1 MIKIIFGSVH
11 TSTMEQFQ
19 IANFTSTTHC
29 QMHLFQLF
37 KFIGLQNFVLSVFL
51 VLSGIQI
58 LGQTAGY
65 SIYSADKELLGQLKV
80 SSIQADTTTKIAVV
94 SQFKIKMLITIDVK
108 YTLQSFYRNGELVS
122 NSIKMYRNDELH
134 SFAKTTKV
142 GSQYK
147 FTKDETESIYD
158 KRISFSESL
167 LYFNEPIKIKTI
179 YSEFDGIEKTIIES
193 TNGHYK
199 IRNPLNGNVSEY
211 FYEKGTLST
220 AIVHFQMM
228 TLYLTKNL

>member
-1 MIKIIFGSVH
+1 MD
-11 TSTMEQFQ
+11 T
-19 IANFTSTTHC
+19 A
-29 QMHLFQLF
+29 
-37 KFIGLQNFVLSVFL
+37 KFISLRNFILLVFFGLNGAMIF
-51 VLSGIQI
+51 
-58 LGQTAGY
+58 GQTAGY
-65 SIYSADKELLGQLKV
+65 SIYSADKELLRQLKV

-94 SQFKIKMLITIDVK
+94 SQFKIKMLITVDVK

-134 SFAKTTKV
+134 SFARTTKV

-147 FTKDETESIYD
+147 FIKDENESIYD

-167 LYFNEPIKIKTI
+167 LYFNEPNQISTI

-193 TNGHYK
+193 NKGHYK
-199 IRNPLNGNVSEY
+199 IMNPLNGNVSEY

-228 TLYLTKNL
+228 TLYLTRDL

>member
-1 MIKIIFGSVH
+1 MNSFPPLKY
-11 TSTMEQFQ
+11 
-19 IANFTSTTHC
+19 
-29 QMHLFQLF
+29 
-37 KFIGLQNFVLSVFL
+37 IGLQNFILAAIF
-51 VLSGIQI
+51 VLSGIHA

-80 SSIQADTTTKIAVV
+80 SSIHADTTTKIAVV
-94 SQFKIKMLITIDVK
+94 SQFKIKMLITVDVK

-147 FTKDETESIYD
+147 FIKDENESIYD

-167 LYFNEPIKIKTI
+167 LYFNEPNQISTI

-193 TNGHYK
+193 STGHYK
-199 IRNPLNGNVSEY
+199 IKNPLNGNVSEY
-211 FYEKGTLST
+211 FYEKGILST
-220 AIVHFQMM
+220 AIVHFQMF
-228 TLYLTKNL
+228 TLYLTRDV

>member
-1 MIKIIFGSVH
+1 M
-11 TSTMEQFQ
+11 TSFRP
-19 IANFTSTTHC
+19 
-29 QMHLFQLF
+29 L
-37 KFIGLQNFVLSVFL
+37 KFIGFQNTTLVAIFVLV
-51 VLSGIQI
+51 GIHAF
-58 LGQTAGY
+58 GQTAGY
-65 SIYSADKELLGQLKV
+65 TIYSADKELLGQLKV

-147 FTKDETESIYD
+147 FIKDENESIYD

-167 LYFNEPIKIKTI
+167 LYFNEPIQISTI
-179 YSEFDGIEKTIIES
+179 YSEFDGVEKTIIES
-193 TNGHYK
+193 SKGHYK
-199 IRNPLNGNVSEY
+199 IKNPLNGNESEY
-211 FYEKGTLST
+211 FYEKGTLSS

-228 TLYLTKNL
+228 TLYLVKDIK

>member
-1 MIKIIFGSVH
+1 MISFRP
-11 TSTMEQFQ
+11 
-19 IANFTSTTHC
+19 
-29 QMHLFQLF
+29 L
-37 KFIGLQNFVLSVFL
+37 KFIGLQNFILAAIF
-51 VLSGIQI
+51 VLSGIHA

-80 SSIQADTTTKIAVV
+80 SSIHADTTTKIAVV

-147 FTKDETESIYD
+147 FIKDENES
-158 KRISFSESL
+158 SL
-167 LYFNEPIKIKTI
+167 
-179 YSEFDGIEKTIIES
+179 
-193 TNGHYK
+193 
-199 IRNPLNGNVSEY
+199 R
-211 FYEKGTLST
+211 
-220 AIVHFQMM
+220 
-228 TLYLTKNL
+228 